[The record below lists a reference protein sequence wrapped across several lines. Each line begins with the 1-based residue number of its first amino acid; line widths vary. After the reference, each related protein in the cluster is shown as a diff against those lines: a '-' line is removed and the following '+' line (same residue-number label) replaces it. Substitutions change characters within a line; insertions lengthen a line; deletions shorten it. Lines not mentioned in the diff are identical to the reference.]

1 MRQPRTSNNQTELLS
16 IVQSIQRHLE
26 STRKQQNRITP
37 AVARTLAMKIDN
49 SIRKNGSSAISSNSI
64 STKIDYIARML
75 MGVSSANLM
84 NLSVSNKGGLL
95 AKATLLKGI
104 MSEEHLNSLVTYLN
118 LLIDA
123 QTPISF
129 QNHMIMND
137 LYGSLIREY
146 PSMRSLWTPAPV
158 KSWSSPVRE
167 SLILMCLL
175 SYPVI
180 WELDEILWD
189 QIECSDWSQPAPS
202 TQAPQISPWRD
213 VWEE

>member
-16 IVQSIQRHLE
+16 IVQSIHRHLE

-64 STKIDYIARML
+64 SSKIDFIARML

-104 MSEEHLNSLVTYLN
+104 MSEEKMNALTTYLS
-118 LLIDA
+118 LLRDTSAPVI
-123 QTPISF
+123 F
-129 QNHMIMND
+129 QNHMIVND
-137 LYGSLIREY
+137 FYASLTREN
-146 PSMRSLWTPAPV
+146 PSMRSL
-158 KSWSSPVRE
+158 
-167 SLILMCLL
+167 
-175 SYPVI
+175 
-180 WELDEILWD
+180 
-189 QIECSDWSQPAPS
+189 
-202 TQAPQISPWRD
+202 
-213 VWEE
+213 

>member
-1 MRQPRTSNNQTELLS
+1 MRQSRASNNQTELLF

-37 AVARTLAMKIDN
+37 AIARTLAMKIDN
-49 SIRKNGSSAISSNSI
+49 SLRKNGSSVISSNSI

-129 QNHMIMND
+129 QNHMIVND
-137 LYGSLIREY
+137 LYTALTRED
-146 PSMRSLWTPAPV
+146 PSMR
-158 KSWSSPVRE
+158 
-167 SLILMCLL
+167 LL
-175 SYPVI
+175 
-180 WELDEILWD
+180 
-189 QIECSDWSQPAPS
+189 
-202 TQAPQISPWRD
+202 
-213 VWEE
+213 

>member
-1 MRQPRTSNNQTELLS
+1 MRQTRTSNNQTELLS

-37 AVARTLAMKIDN
+37 AIARTLAMKIDN

-104 MSEEHLNSLVTYLN
+104 MSEEQLSSLTNHLN

-123 QTPISF
+123 DTPVSF
-129 QNHMIMND
+129 QNHMIVND
-137 LYGSLIREY
+137 LYSSLTDDN
-146 PSMRSLWTPAPV
+146 PSMRTL
-158 KSWSSPVRE
+158 
-167 SLILMCLL
+167 
-175 SYPVI
+175 
-180 WELDEILWD
+180 
-189 QIECSDWSQPAPS
+189 
-202 TQAPQISPWRD
+202 
-213 VWEE
+213 

>member
-1 MRQPRTSNNQTELLS
+1 MRHPRTSNNQTELLS

-37 AVARTLAMKIDN
+37 AIARTLAMKIDN
-49 SIRKNGSSAISSNSI
+49 SIRKNASSAILSNSI

-104 MSEEHLNSLVTYLN
+104 MSEEQLSSLTNHLN

-123 QTPISF
+123 HTPISF

-137 LYGSLIREY
+137 LYGSLTREY
-146 PSMRSLWTPAPV
+146 PSMRSL
-158 KSWSSPVRE
+158 
-167 SLILMCLL
+167 
-175 SYPVI
+175 
-180 WELDEILWD
+180 
-189 QIECSDWSQPAPS
+189 
-202 TQAPQISPWRD
+202 
-213 VWEE
+213 

>member
-26 STRKQQNRITP
+26 SNRKQQNRITP
-37 AVARTLAMKIDN
+37 TIARTFAMKIDN
-49 SIRKNGSSAISSNSI
+49 SIRKNGASAISSNSL

-104 MSEEHLNSLVTYLN
+104 MSEEQLSSLTNHLN

-123 QTPISF
+123 DTPVSF
-129 QNHMIMND
+129 QNHMIVND
-137 LYGSLIREY
+137 LYASLTLEDSSI
-146 PSMRSLWTPAPV
+146 RSL
-158 KSWSSPVRE
+158 
-167 SLILMCLL
+167 
-175 SYPVI
+175 
-180 WELDEILWD
+180 
-189 QIECSDWSQPAPS
+189 
-202 TQAPQISPWRD
+202 
-213 VWEE
+213 